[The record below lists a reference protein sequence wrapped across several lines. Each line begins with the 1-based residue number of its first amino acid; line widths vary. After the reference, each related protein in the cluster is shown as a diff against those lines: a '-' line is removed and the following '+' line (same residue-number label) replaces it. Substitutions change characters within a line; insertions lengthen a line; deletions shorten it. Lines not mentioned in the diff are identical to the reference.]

1 MHNEGGRD
9 DTRALTIVVY
19 VGKVCPLQA
28 REQEEEGVR
37 LARLA
42 GQMER
47 QARVRVFLFV
57 FCKKNDRPCTM
68 MVILTTQELILPKRE
83 IKDDVSVEG

>member
-1 MHNEGGRD
+1 MHNGGLD
-9 DTRALTIVVY
+9 DTRALIRVVY
-19 VGKVCPLQA
+19 VGKVCRLQA
-28 REQEEEGVR
+28 RDEEEEGVR

-57 FCKKNDRPCTM
+57 FCKKIDRPCTM